1 MSEIVYVSGHKNPD
15 TDSICSAI
23 AYSYLLNAT
32 NKYNAVPV
40 RLGEVNR
47 ETEYILKRFGVEHPV
62 LLKTVK
68 QKVEDLNYD
77 KVTVFSKDLT
87 LKTAWFLL
95 KQQNL
100 KSAPILDEHGQLL
113 GLLSTSNIIE
123 GYMDQWD
130 SEVLKK
136 AKTPVENVIDT
147 LEANVIYLNEALKVI
162 NGDIHIAAMSG
173 NEAKK
178 RIHEND
184 VVIVGGD
191 RSDDLEELISVKPS
205 LIILTGSLTSNEH
218 VVNKCK
224 EQGISIVSTPF
235 NTYQTS
241 QQIVQAVPVEYVM
254 IKGDI
259 KTFSTDD
266 TLDYMKEVMSE
277 TRYRG
282 YPVIDLNNRCVGS
295 ISRFALLKGL
305 RKKVILV
312 DHNERGQSIPGIEEA
327 DILEIVDHHRVAD
340 IQTVGPLLF
349 RGEPLGST
357 ATIVTRMFE
366 EQDVE
371 MPSPIAGLLLG
382 AVVSDTLLFKSPTC
396 TPVDTKIA
404 KKLAEIAGVNIQEF
418 AMEMFKAGTSLV
430 GKTVDEIFNQD
441 FKKFSFDNLQVGVAQ
456 VNSMDIEGFL
466 PYKKDMLDYMNKF
479 AEDNNLEFTLLLLT
493 DIINAN
499 SEIFV
504 GGPRP
509 ELVEKAFNVQL
520 TDRQGTLEGVI
531 SRKKQVVPAIT
542 AVMSEYDEIR

>member
-1 MSEIVYVSGHKNPD
+1 MSDLVYVSGHRNPD

-40 RLGEVNR
+40 RLGEINR
-47 ETEYILKRFGVEHPV
+47 ETEYVLKRFGVEHPV

-147 LEANVIYLNEALKVI
+147 LEANVIYLNESLKVVE
-162 NGDIHIAAMSG
+162 GDIHIAAMSG
-173 NEAKK
+173 SEAKK

-205 LIILTGSLTSNEH
+205 LIVLTGSLTADEN
-218 VVNKCK
+218 VVKKCE
-224 EQGISIVSTPF
+224 EQGISIISTPF

-241 QQIVQAVPVEYVM
+241 QQIVQAIPVEYVM

-259 KTFSTDD
+259 KPFSTDD

-312 DHNERGQSIPGIEEA
+312 DHNERGQSIPGVEEA

-357 ATIVTRMFE
+357 ATIVTKIFDE
-366 EQDVE
+366 LDVE
-371 MPSPIAGLLLG
+371 MPSHIAGLLLG

-404 KKLAEIAGVNIQEF
+404 KKLAEIAGVDIQEF

-520 TDRQGTLEGVI
+520 TECQGTLAGVI

-542 AVMSEYDEIR
+542 AVMSE

>member
-1 MSEIVYVSGHKNPD
+1 MSDLVYVSGHRNPD

-32 NKYNAVPV
+32 NKYNAIPV
-40 RLGEVNR
+40 RLGEINR
-47 ETEYILKRFGVEHPV
+47 ETEYVLKRFGVGHPV

-147 LEANVIYLNEALKVI
+147 LEANVIYLNESLKVVE
-162 NGDIHIAAMSG
+162 GDIHIAAMSG
-173 NEAKK
+173 SEAKK

-205 LIILTGSLTSNEH
+205 LIVLTGSLTADEN
-218 VVNKCK
+218 VVKKCE
-224 EQGISIVSTPF
+224 EQGISIISTPF

-241 QQIVQAVPVEYVM
+241 QQIVQAIPVEYVM

-340 IQTVGPLLF
+340 IQTVGPLMF

-357 ATIVTRMFE
+357 ATIVTKMFDE
-366 EQDVE
+366 LDVE
-371 MPSPIAGLLLG
+371 MPSHIAGLLLG

-404 KKLAEIAGVNIQEF
+404 KKLAKIAGVDIQEF

-520 TDRQGTLEGVI
+520 TECQGTLVGVI

-542 AVMSEYDEIR
+542 AVMSE

>member
-47 ETEYILKRFGVEHPV
+47 ETEYVLKRFGVEHPV

-147 LEANVIYLNEALKVI
+147 LEANVIYLNESLKVVE
-162 NGDIHIAAMSG
+162 GDIHIAAMSG
-173 NEAKK
+173 SEAKK

-371 MPSPIAGLLLG
+371 MPSHIAGLLLG

-404 KKLAEIAGVNIQEF
+404 KKLAEIAGVDIQEF

-542 AVMSEYDEIR
+542 AVMSE

>member
-1 MSEIVYVSGHKNPD
+1 MSDLVYVSGHRNPD

-40 RLGEVNR
+40 RLGEINR
-47 ETEYILKRFGVEHPV
+47 ETEYFLKRFGVEHPV

-147 LEANVIYLNEALKVI
+147 LEANVIYLNESLKVVE
-162 NGDIHIAAMSG
+162 GDIHIAAMSG
-173 NEAKK
+173 SEAKK

-205 LIILTGSLTSNEH
+205 LIVLTGSLTADEN
-218 VVNKCK
+218 VVKKCE
-224 EQGISIVSTPF
+224 EQGISIISTPF

-241 QQIVQAVPVEYVM
+241 QQIVQAIPVEYVM

-312 DHNERGQSIPGIEEA
+312 DHNERGQSIPGVEEA

-357 ATIVTRMFE
+357 ATIVTKIFDE
-366 EQDVE
+366 LDVE
-371 MPSPIAGLLLG
+371 MPSHIAGLLLG

-404 KKLAEIAGVNIQEF
+404 KKLAEIAGVDIQEF

-520 TDRQGTLEGVI
+520 TECQGTLAGVI

-542 AVMSEYDEIR
+542 AVMSE

>member
-1 MSEIVYVSGHKNPD
+1 MSDLVYVSGHRNPD

-32 NKYNAVPV
+32 NKYNAIPV
-40 RLGEVNR
+40 RLGEINR
-47 ETEYILKRFGVEHPV
+47 ETEYVLKRFGVEHPV

-100 KSAPILDEHGQLL
+100 KSAPILDEYGQLL

-147 LEANVIYLNEALKVI
+147 LEANVIYLNESLKVVE
-162 NGDIHIAAMSG
+162 GDIHIAAMSG
-173 NEAKK
+173 SEAKK

-205 LIILTGSLTSNEH
+205 LIVLTGSLTADEN
-218 VVNKCK
+218 VVKKCE
-224 EQGISIVSTPF
+224 EQGISIISTPY

-241 QQIVQAVPVEYVM
+241 QQIVQAIPVEYVM

-357 ATIVTRMFE
+357 ATIVTKMFDE
-366 EQDVE
+366 LDVE
-371 MPSPIAGLLLG
+371 MPSHIAGLLLG

-404 KKLAEIAGVNIQEF
+404 KKLAKIAGVDIQEF

-520 TDRQGTLEGVI
+520 TECQGTLVGVI

-542 AVMSEYDEIR
+542 AVMSE

>member
-47 ETEYILKRFGVEHPV
+47 ETEYVLKRFGVEHPV

-205 LIILTGSLTSNEH
+205 LIVLTGSLTADEN
-218 VVNKCK
+218 VVKKCE
-224 EQGISIVSTPF
+224 EQGISIISTPF

-241 QQIVQAVPVEYVM
+241 QQIVQAIPVEYVM

-357 ATIVTRMFE
+357 ATIVTKIFDE
-366 EQDVE
+366 LDVE
-371 MPSPIAGLLLG
+371 MPSHIAGLLLG

-404 KKLAEIAGVNIQEF
+404 KKLAEIAGVDIQEF

-520 TDRQGTLEGVI
+520 TECQGTLAGVI

-542 AVMSEYDEIR
+542 AIMSE

>member
-1 MSEIVYVSGHKNPD
+1 MSDLVYVSGHRNPD

-32 NKYNAVPV
+32 NKYNAIPV
-40 RLGEVNR
+40 RLGEINR
-47 ETEYILKRFGVEHPV
+47 ETEYVLKRFGVEHPV

-123 GYMDQWD
+123 GYMDLWD

-147 LEANVIYLNEALKVI
+147 LEANVIYLNESLKVVE
-162 NGDIHIAAMSG
+162 GDIHIAAMSG
-173 NEAKK
+173 SEAKK

-205 LIILTGSLTSNEH
+205 LIVLTGSLTADEN
-218 VVNKCK
+218 VVKKCE
-224 EQGISIVSTPF
+224 EQGISIISTPF

-241 QQIVQAVPVEYVM
+241 QQIVQAIPVEYVM

-340 IQTVGPLLF
+340 IQTVGPLMF

-357 ATIVTRMFE
+357 ATIVTKMFDE
-366 EQDVE
+366 LDVE
-371 MPSPIAGLLLG
+371 MPSHIAGLLLG

-404 KKLAEIAGVNIQEF
+404 KKLAKIAGVDIQEF

-520 TDRQGTLEGVI
+520 TECQGTLVGVI

-542 AVMSEYDEIR
+542 AVMSE

>member
-1 MSEIVYVSGHKNPD
+1 MSDLVYVSGHRNPD

-40 RLGEVNR
+40 RLGEINR
-47 ETEYILKRFGVEHPV
+47 ETEYVLKRFGVEHPV

-147 LEANVIYLNEALKVI
+147 LEANVIYLNESLKVVE
-162 NGDIHIAAMSG
+162 GDIHIAAMSG
-173 NEAKK
+173 SEAKK

-205 LIILTGSLTSNEH
+205 LIVLTGSLTADEN
-218 VVNKCK
+218 VVKKCE
-224 EQGISIVSTPF
+224 EQGISIISTPF

-241 QQIVQAVPVEYVM
+241 QQIVQAIPVEYVM

-357 ATIVTRMFE
+357 ATIVTKIFDE
-366 EQDVE
+366 LDVE
-371 MPSPIAGLLLG
+371 MPSHIAGLLLG

-404 KKLAEIAGVNIQEF
+404 KKLAEIAGVDIQEF

-466 PYKKDMLDYMNKF
+466 PYKKDMLDYTNKF

-520 TDRQGTLEGVI
+520 TECQGTLAGVI

-542 AVMSEYDEIR
+542 AVMSE

>member
-47 ETEYILKRFGVEHPV
+47 ETEYVLKRFGVEHPV

-235 NTYQTS
+235 NTYQTCS
-241 QQIVQAVPVEYVM
+241 
-254 IKGDI
+254 
-259 KTFSTDD
+259 S
-266 TLDYMKEVMSE
+266 S
-277 TRYRG
+277 
-282 YPVIDLNNRCVGS
+282 S
-295 ISRFALLKGL
+295 S
-305 RKKVILV
+305 
-312 DHNERGQSIPGIEEA
+312 
-327 DILEIVDHHRVAD
+327 
-340 IQTVGPLLF
+340 
-349 RGEPLGST
+349 
-357 ATIVTRMFE
+357 
-366 EQDVE
+366 
-371 MPSPIAGLLLG
+371 
-382 AVVSDTLLFKSPTC
+382 
-396 TPVDTKIA
+396 
-404 KKLAEIAGVNIQEF
+404 
-418 AMEMFKAGTSLV
+418 
-430 GKTVDEIFNQD
+430 
-441 FKKFSFDNLQVGVAQ
+441 
-456 VNSMDIEGFL
+456 
-466 PYKKDMLDYMNKF
+466 
-479 AEDNNLEFTLLLLT
+479 
-493 DIINAN
+493 
-499 SEIFV
+499 
-504 GGPRP
+504 
-509 ELVEKAFNVQL
+509 
-520 TDRQGTLEGVI
+520 
-531 SRKKQVVPAIT
+531 
-542 AVMSEYDEIR
+542 

>member
-1 MSEIVYVSGHKNPD
+1 MSDLVYVSGHRNPD

-40 RLGEVNR
+40 RLGEINR
-47 ETEYILKRFGVEHPV
+47 ETEYVLKRFGVEHPV

-147 LEANVIYLNEALKVI
+147 LEANVIYLNESLKVVE
-162 NGDIHIAAMSG
+162 GDIHIAAMSG
-173 NEAKK
+173 SEAKK

-205 LIILTGSLTSNEH
+205 LIVLTGSLTADEN
-218 VVNKCK
+218 VVKKCE
-224 EQGISIVSTPF
+224 EQGISIISTPF

-241 QQIVQAVPVEYVM
+241 QQIVQAIPVEYVM

-340 IQTVGPLLF
+340 IQTVGPLMF

-357 ATIVTRMFE
+357 ATIVTKMFDE
-366 EQDVE
+366 LDVE
-371 MPSPIAGLLLG
+371 MPSHIAGLLLG

-404 KKLAEIAGVNIQEF
+404 KKLAKIAGVDIQEF

-479 AEDNNLEFTLLLLT
+479 AEDNNLDFTLLLLT

-504 GGPRP
+504 AGPKP
-509 ELVEKAFNVQL
+509 QLVEKAFNVQL
-520 TDRQGTLEGVI
+520 TECQGTLVGVI

-542 AVMSEYDEIR
+542 AVMSE

>member
-1 MSEIVYVSGHKNPD
+1 MSDLVYVSGHRNPD

-40 RLGEVNR
+40 RLGEINR
-47 ETEYILKRFGVEHPV
+47 ETEYVLKRFGVEHPV

-147 LEANVIYLNEALKVI
+147 LEANVIYLNESLKVVE
-162 NGDIHIAAMSG
+162 GDIHIAAMSG
-173 NEAKK
+173 SEAKK

-205 LIILTGSLTSNEH
+205 LIVLTGSLTADEN
-218 VVNKCK
+218 VVKKCA

-241 QQIVQAVPVEYVM
+241 QQIVQAIPVEYVM

-312 DHNERGQSIPGIEEA
+312 DHNERGQSIPGVEEA

-357 ATIVTRMFE
+357 ATIVTKIFDE
-366 EQDVE
+366 LDVE
-371 MPSPIAGLLLG
+371 MPSHIAGLLLG

-404 KKLAEIAGVNIQEF
+404 KKLAEIAGVDIQEF

-520 TDRQGTLEGVI
+520 TECQGTLAGVI

-542 AVMSEYDEIR
+542 AVMSE

>member
-1 MSEIVYVSGHKNPD
+1 MSDLVYVSGHRNPD

-32 NKYNAVPV
+32 NKYNAIPV
-40 RLGEVNR
+40 RLGEINR
-47 ETEYILKRFGVEHPV
+47 ETEYVLKRFGVEHPV

-147 LEANVIYLNEALKVI
+147 LEANVIYLNESLKVVE
-162 NGDIHIAAMSG
+162 GDIHIAAMSG
-173 NEAKK
+173 SEAKK

-205 LIILTGSLTSNEH
+205 LIVLTGSLTADEN
-218 VVNKCK
+218 VVKKCE
-224 EQGISIVSTPF
+224 EQGISIISTPF

-241 QQIVQAVPVEYVM
+241 QQIVQAIPVEYVM

-340 IQTVGPLLF
+340 IQTVGPLMF

-357 ATIVTRMFE
+357 ATIVTKMFDE
-366 EQDVE
+366 LDVE
-371 MPSPIAGLLLG
+371 MPSYIAGLLLG

-396 TPVDTKIA
+396 TPVDTKTA
-404 KKLAEIAGVNIQEF
+404 KKLAKIAGVDIQEF

-520 TDRQGTLEGVI
+520 TECQGTLVGVI

-542 AVMSEYDEIR
+542 AVMSE

>member
-1 MSEIVYVSGHKNPD
+1 MSDLVYVSGHRNPD

-40 RLGEVNR
+40 RLGEINR
-47 ETEYILKRFGVEHPV
+47 ETEYVLKRFGVEHPV

-147 LEANVIYLNEALKVI
+147 LEANVIYLNESLKVVEV
-162 NGDIHIAAMSG
+162 DIHIAAMSG
-173 NEAKK
+173 SEAKK

-205 LIILTGSLTSNEH
+205 LIVLTGSLTADEN
-218 VVNKCK
+218 VVKKCE
-224 EQGISIVSTPF
+224 EQGISIISTPF

-241 QQIVQAVPVEYVM
+241 QQIVQAIPVEYVM

-340 IQTVGPLLF
+340 IQTVGPLMF

-357 ATIVTRMFE
+357 ATIVTKMFDE
-366 EQDVE
+366 LDVE
-371 MPSPIAGLLLG
+371 MPSHIAGLLLG

-404 KKLAEIAGVNIQEF
+404 KKLAKIAGVDIQEF

-520 TDRQGTLEGVI
+520 TECQGTLVGVI

-542 AVMSEYDEIR
+542 AVMSE

>member
-1 MSEIVYVSGHKNPD
+1 MSDLVYVSGHRNPD

-47 ETEYILKRFGVEHPV
+47 ETEYVLKRFGVEHPV

-147 LEANVIYLNEALKVI
+147 LEANVIYLNESLKVVE
-162 NGDIHIAAMSG
+162 GDIHIAAMSG
-173 NEAKK
+173 SEAKK

-205 LIILTGSLTSNEH
+205 LIVLTGSLTADEN
-218 VVNKCK
+218 VVKKCE
-224 EQGISIVSTPF
+224 EQGISIISTPF

-241 QQIVQAVPVEYVM
+241 QQIVQAIPVEYVM

-340 IQTVGPLLF
+340 IQTVGPLMF

-357 ATIVTRMFE
+357 ATIVTKMFDE
-366 EQDVE
+366 LDVE
-371 MPSPIAGLLLG
+371 MPSHIAGLLLG

-404 KKLAEIAGVNIQEF
+404 KKLAKIAGVDIQEF

-456 VNSMDIEGFL
+456 ANSMDIEGFL

-520 TDRQGTLEGVI
+520 TECQGTLVGVI

-542 AVMSEYDEIR
+542 AVMSE

>member
-1 MSEIVYVSGHKNPD
+1 MSDLVYVSGHRNPD

-40 RLGEVNR
+40 RLGEINR
-47 ETEYILKRFGVEHPV
+47 ETEYVLKRFGVEHPV

-147 LEANVIYLNEALKVI
+147 LEANVIYLNESLKVVE
-162 NGDIHIAAMSG
+162 GDIHIAAMSG
-173 NEAKK
+173 SEAKK

-205 LIILTGSLTSNEH
+205 LIVLTGSLTADEN
-218 VVNKCK
+218 VVKKCE
-224 EQGISIVSTPF
+224 EQGISIISTPF

-241 QQIVQAVPVEYVM
+241 QQIVQAIPVEYVM

-357 ATIVTRMFE
+357 ATIVTKIFDE
-366 EQDVE
+366 LDVE
-371 MPSPIAGLLLG
+371 MPSRIAGLLLG

-404 KKLAEIAGVNIQEF
+404 KKLAEIAGVDIQEF

-520 TDRQGTLEGVI
+520 TECQGTLAGVI

-542 AVMSEYDEIR
+542 AIMSE

>member
-1 MSEIVYVSGHKNPD
+1 MKELVYVSGHRNPD

-40 RLGEVNR
+40 RLGEINR
-47 ETEYILKRFGVEHPV
+47 ETEYVLKRFGVEHPV

-147 LEANVIYLNEALKVI
+147 LEANVIYLNESLKVVE
-162 NGDIHIAAMSG
+162 GDIHIAAMSG
-173 NEAKK
+173 SEAKK

-205 LIILTGSLTSNEH
+205 LIVLTGSLTADEN
-218 VVNKCK
+218 VVKKCE
-224 EQGISIVSTPF
+224 EQGISIISTPF

-241 QQIVQAVPVEYVM
+241 QQIVQAIPVEYVM

-357 ATIVTRMFE
+357 ATIVTKMFDE
-366 EQDVE
+366 LDVE

-404 KKLAEIAGVNIQEF
+404 KKLAEIAGVDIQEF

-520 TDRQGTLEGVI
+520 TECQGTLAGVI

-542 AVMSEYDEIR
+542 AVMSE